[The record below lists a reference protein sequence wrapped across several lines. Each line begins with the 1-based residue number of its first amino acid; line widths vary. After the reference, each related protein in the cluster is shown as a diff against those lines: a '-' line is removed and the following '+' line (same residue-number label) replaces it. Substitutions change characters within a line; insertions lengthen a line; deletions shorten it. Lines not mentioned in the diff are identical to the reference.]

1 MKKYIIFTIISILI
15 IEKTF
20 SFYVDEITDSFEIIN
35 NSNNTVIN
43 IPENNNIPVNR
54 NSTWGWWSSPWLVMD
69 NCPNW
74 DYSPSYYDW
83 TCWNKPIENKNT
95 KIEIIIEEN
104 EEEDIIFNSAAE
116 IKNNQTNSKENNEN
130 SINASW
136 FMIPWINTF
145 WNIWE
150 SEITT
155 EELKNIVTVEKVA
168 SEAWKLPNTW
178 ANQIMILIMT
188 LLISSIIFLKRRRY

>member
-104 EEEDIIFNSAAE
+104 EEEDIIFNSAPE

-150 SEITT
+150 SDITT
-155 EELKNIVTVEKVA
+155 EELKNTVTVEKVA

-188 LLISSIIFLKRRRY
+188 LLTSSIIFLKKRRY